1 MQNYVIYAL
10 IGIGVL
16 ILIVCLAIASTAG
29 ANMMEKFEEINKKLS
44 SSFTVA
50 HVFAAM
56 ISRQYLDG
64 RVKVGQKA
72 GYLTDAY
79 MSGRKAVFLSEKVF
93 DNSSVA
99 ALAIAAHELG
109 HALQD
114 KDNPQTLR
122 RRDRLGLIAKL
133 LGYMMTPLFIGGIV
147 LFFAVPSNLLYS
159 IVCLGGAIG
168 IFFLA
173 LVVKGLTISIEK
185 DASAKALIFLKE
197 MNILDDDELKLA
209 KTLLNAALLTYIAD
223 FLRAILGWT
232 MLTPKTK
239 LFE

>member
-1 MQNYVIYAL
+1 MQSYVIYAL

-16 ILIVCLAIASTAG
+16 ILIVCLSVASTAG
-29 ANMMEKFEEINKKLS
+29 SNMMEKFEAINKRLS

-50 HVFAAM
+50 HIFAM
-56 ISRQYLDG
+56 MTSQMYLDG
-64 RVKVGQKA
+64 KVKVGHKA

-79 MSGRKAVFLSEKVF
+79 MSSRKVVFLSEKIF

-99 ALAIAAHELG
+99 ALAITAHELG

-114 KDNPQTLR
+114 KDNPQTLH
-122 RRDRLGLIAKL
+122 RRDRLGLAAKL
-133 LGYMMTPLFIGGIV
+133 LGYMMTPLFIAGII
-147 LFFAVPSNLLYS
+147 LFFAMPANLLYS
-159 IVCLGGAIG
+159 IICLGGAIG

-173 LVVKGLTISIEK
+173 LIVKGLTISIEK
-185 DASAKALIFLKE
+185 DASAKAIVILQE
-197 MNILDDDELKLA
+197 MNILDEDEIKLA
-209 KTLLNAALLTYIAD
+209 KTLLKAALLTYIAD